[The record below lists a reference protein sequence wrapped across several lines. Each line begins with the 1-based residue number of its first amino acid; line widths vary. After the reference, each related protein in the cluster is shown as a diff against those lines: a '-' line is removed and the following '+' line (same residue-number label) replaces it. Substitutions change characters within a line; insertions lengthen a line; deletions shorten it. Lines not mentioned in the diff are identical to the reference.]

1 MTSGDS
7 RHPAAGERAVCSVL
21 TPAGRGAIATIGV
34 RGTGAVQLVGRWFA
48 PASGKALSD
57 CPAGAVVFGRFGAS
71 AAAAEEL
78 VVGIL
83 SKDDVEIHCHGGT
96 AAVEAIMAALV
107 SPNCQRIAWTEWAAT
122 RESDPLAAA
131 ALLALAAAR
140 TERTAA
146 ILLDQY
152 HGALRMALSNIA
164 QRLQTDLRGARQ
176 SLDELL
182 SRADLGRHLTRPWRV
197 VVTGVPNVGKSS
209 LINALLGY
217 QRSIVF
223 DQPGTTRD
231 VLTASTA
238 IDGWPVELVD
248 TAGLREGGDPIE
260 AEGVARAQR
269 QAAEADLVIEV
280 LDASVG
286 GRGSGSTSKLVVHNK
301 CDLCPPARNAQ
312 STELRISAKTG
323 LGIDALIQAIG
334 KRLVP
339 NPPPRGAGV
348 PFTES
353 QITAIERTM
362 ESLSRGDI
370 QATQR
375 VER

>member
-1 MTSGDS
+1 M
-7 RHPAAGERAVCSVL
+7 
-21 TPAGRGAIATIGV
+21 
-34 RGTGAVQLVGRWFA
+34 VGCWFA
-48 PASGKALSD
+48 PASGKALRD
-57 CPAGAVVFGRFGAS
+57 CPAGTIVFGRFGAD

-83 SKDDVEIHCHGGT
+83 GPDDVEIHCHGGA
-96 AAVEAIMAALV
+96 AAVESIMAALV

-238 IDGWPVELVD
+238 IDGCPVELVD